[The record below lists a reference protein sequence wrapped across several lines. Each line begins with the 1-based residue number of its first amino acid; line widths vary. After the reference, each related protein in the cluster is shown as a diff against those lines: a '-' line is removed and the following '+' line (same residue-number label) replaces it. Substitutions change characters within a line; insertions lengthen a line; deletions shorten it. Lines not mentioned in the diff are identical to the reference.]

1 MLREGVILSGEQ
13 RIRKEFS
20 ELSLQKEAE
29 LNPRGGNSWHQ
40 RILQSER
47 AAQAKVQSCDDGEC
61 LFLNSENSGV
71 AGVHPVLP
79 ICTVFGFC

>member
-13 RIRKEFS
+13 RIRKELT

-47 AAQAKVQSCDDGEC
+47 AAQAKAQSCDDSEY
-61 LFLNSENSGV
+61 LFLNTENSGV
-71 AGVHPVLP
+71 AGVCPVLP